1 MNSNSLSGNEMG
13 EALEVYK
20 RFAIKAANDLKYGKA
35 VISKIKNAETESEV
49 IRTMVQAR
57 LDNATK

>member
-1 MNSNSLSGNEMG
+1 MNSISSSGNDLG

-20 RFAIKAANDLKYGKA
+20 RFAIKAANDLKYGKE
-35 VISKIKNAETESEV
+35 VIHKIKNAETESAV
-49 IRTMVQAR
+49 VRIMVQAR